1 MRKTNI
7 LIWCIFCFFSSMIY
21 AQTPGGVAG
30 TTIEYWLS
38 ADQVQASLPADGS
51 DITAWQDL
59 SGNGRNFSNGEANP
73 FFPKFNKSAMN
84 FHSAV
89 DFYFQDSDDGGPS
102 DANNRRRKLIANAN
116 SLVPNTGRSYFVI
129 WISKLDQGNSASEA
143 TVFGLNGDT
152 SSGTTNG
159 NQYGWNGSN
168 GRLWHRTR
176 ATAYTHNSTAERN
189 YGIGIAVLPNNSGT
203 AQQQYLNALASSTSM
218 PGRTLGTGTFP
229 SVIGTSAT
237 DTGSDRYFFGEVME
251 IIVMSKTGTGNT
263 LTADELKKINTHLAV
278 KYGITLNASQTDYIL
293 SDGTSIYN
301 SANAGYTAYNKDI
314 FGIARDNASGL
325 YQKQSASTDNP
336 VLTVYL
342 GSTIAET
349 NAENTETMTDKN
361 ALMFGANGLSGN
373 ASYSHDVGTAFQ
385 NYTLQS
391 NTDPVTGAI
400 TSERLS
406 IIFNYKLR
414 AQTTGQSSFTVNMK
428 PGQGEWLLVSSDP
441 TFAPANTRIYKITG
455 GNVNN
460 VVINNGDYVGFTS
473 FIKAPAGVANG
484 LKMWLNASKESTIT
498 LNGAGEVI
506 NWVDHAGY
514 GTTFSKITSN
524 STAPLYMSCDEKMN
538 FHPSVYFRQ
547 SAQYLSTRK
556 GPFSVAAPD
565 DYTIFTALNANFNTS
580 NRIYF
585 TSYGSLTR
593 SLYPAL
599 GVREGATNLQGR
611 ARIYDSGGAGAVDGT
626 AILFN
631 GGATTAMAHTMKK
644 NTYFRLYA
652 DSYMEQ
658 LNETSAGRGSRMNG
672 PGTLGY
678 GGSSDSRNLIGVIGE
693 HIAYEGDLSDA
704 DRYKIDSY
712 LGLKY
717 GITTDRNK
725 TSNTVNFDFVLS
737 DGTIVWPGT
746 SNSAY
751 NNYHHNVASVVRD
764 DVADLYNRQAKSTD
778 LGAILHMGVGT
789 SLGCNAQLTD
799 IINDKSALTWGHN
812 AQPVTTLS
820 LAGNTAICGAF
831 DSKINGRIWLVDNT
845 NFNQSV
851 LVRAAGGD
859 FPYSGANWQVYML
872 VADSEAKF
880 AANNWDEAI
889 PMTFSNGGH
898 QANYNFN
905 DKKTYISFA
914 AKQLPGACEA
924 CTFSGVKKLEFNTWT
939 RGAMTKSYDLGDG
952 FTANVN
958 VTIESP
964 ATMRTNYPRASDYRS
979 LREYRRGDITK
990 KMTTKVTFSKS
1001 ANAKFEIFEISRR
1014 TGRLDNVEVYGMCS
1028 GGKVYPKL
1036 SYTRTAARSSYTI
1049 LADGKSVAKP
1059 MSSSYT
1065 STRGRMQ
1072 VEFDQA
1078 VEEIYIV
1085 HYGTGSTSGSGNMRI
1100 GIGAMKL
1107 SCPKA
1112 LPPANEDGLIF
1123 TKEADT
1129 DVLLCNEVNFAYKVY
1144 NTNCA
1149 VKTVNF
1155 TDVLPAGMKWLGNS
1169 LSADQNNDAAVDAAP
1184 LYANG
1189 NTISLTGITV
1199 PGSGYV
1205 TIRGKA
1211 YFEDTAAAGLYDT
1224 GHASISYVSLGVNKT
1239 LQSCDTYAAGCAVTT
1254 VNALPT
1260 PNRPK
1265 PIVVNSYVTDK
1276 SCYDSEGVIT
1286 VTLTVDNQNASAVS
1300 DAVVDFNYTDTF
1312 TLVANSLKIN
1322 NNDFPAASLET
1333 TAGDISVD
1341 GFNLPAGVSTITFKL
1356 KAPIVA
1362 SLIPVPDVLS
1372 IAYDLSTSGES
1383 DCQPLVISD
1392 NNDELNV
1399 PFCAY
1404 CTQNPSTAAGV
1415 KSSVGISTL
1424 KTQDVQAWM
1433 NGVKNG
1439 QIVIESKEK
1448 GFIITR
1454 TTRASIAQPVAGMII
1469 YDTTSD
1475 ANCIS
1480 LYNGTAWKC
1489 IERKCNQ

>member
-1 MRKTNI
+1 MKKINI

-21 AQTPGGVAG
+21 AQTPGGVTGA
-30 TTIEYWLS
+30 TIEYWLR
-38 ADQVQASLPADGS
+38 ADQVQGSLPADGA
-51 DITAWQDL
+51 DVTAWQDL
-59 SGNGRNFSNGEANP
+59 SGNGRNFSKHANA
-73 FFPKFNKSAMN
+73 FAPKFSKSSMN
-84 FHSAV
+84 YHSAV
-89 DFYFQDSDDGGPS
+89 DFYYDEDNST
-102 DANNRRRKLIANAN
+102 RRRNLQ
-116 SLVPNTGRSYFVI
+116 TGNVFSTVAGRTYYVVQV
-129 WISKLDQGNSASEA
+129 SKLDKTNSNSYATIANLTEA
-143 TVFGLNGDT
+143 DNDNGRFGWRDTGVLWANTNGLNT
-152 SSGTTNG
+152 SSTVNL
-159 NQYGWNGSN
+159 SKD
-168 GRLWHRTR
+168 
-176 ATAYTHNSTAERN
+176 
-189 YGIGIAVLPNNSGT
+189 YGIGVYRVDAGTVNGTRQLINDASVFAAANGRMVAAVNNVTVLGGEDADT
-203 AQQQYLNALASSTSM
+203 NGSSY
-218 PGRTLGTGTFP
+218 
-229 SVIGTSAT
+229 
-237 DTGSDRYFFGEVME
+237 YFYGELQE
-251 IIVMSKTGTGNT
+251 FIVMSVPTGTP
-263 LTADELKKINTHLAV
+263 LSADDLKKVNTHLAV
-278 KYGITLNASQTDYIL
+278 KYGLTLSTSQTDYIL

-342 GSTIAET
+342 GAAIAET
-349 NAENTETMTDKN
+349 NAENTETITDKH
-361 ALMFGANGLSGN
+361 ALMFGGNGLSGN

-385 NYTLQS
+385 NYTLQT
-391 NTDPVTGAI
+391 NTDPITGAI

-414 AQTTGQSSFTVNMK
+414 AQTTGQTSFTVNMK

-441 TFAPANTRIYKITG
+441 AFAPANTRIYKITG

-460 VVINNGDYVGFTS
+460 VAINNGDYVGFTS

-484 LKMWLNASKESTIT
+484 LKMWLNASKENTIT

-524 STAPLYMSCDEKMN
+524 STAPLYMNCDEKMN

-611 ARIYDSGGAGAVDGT
+611 ARIYDSGGAGSVDGT

-644 NTYFRLYA
+644 NSYFRLYA

-717 GITTDRNK
+717 GITTDNNK
-725 TSNTVNFDFVLS
+725 TSNTVNFDFILS

-764 DVADLYNRQAKSTD
+764 DVADLYNRQARSTD
-778 LGAILHMGVGT
+778 LGAIVHMGVGT

-812 AQPVTTLS
+812 AQPVTMLS

-889 PMTFSNGGH
+889 PMTYSNGGH
-898 QANYNFN
+898 QANYNFT

-939 RGAMTKSYDLGDG
+939 RGVMSKSYDLGDG

-964 ATMRTNYPRASDYRS
+964 SVMRTNYPRASDYRS
-979 LREYRRGDITK
+979 LREYRSGDITK

-1001 ANAKFEIFEISRR
+1001 TNAKFEIFEISRR

-1049 LADGKSVAKP
+1049 LAGGKAVAKP

-1065 STRGRMQ
+1065 STTGRMQ

-1078 VEEIYIV
+1078 VEEIYVV

-1100 GIGAMKL
+1100 GIGAMNL

-1112 LPPANEDGLIF
+1112 LPPVNEDGLVF

-1149 VKTVNF
+1149 VKTFDF

-1169 LSADQNNDAAVDAAP
+1169 LTADQGNDAVVDAAP

-1189 NTISLTGITV
+1189 NTISLTGVTV

-1224 GHASISYVSLGVNKT
+1224 GHASITYVSLGVNKT
-1239 LQSCDTYAAGCAVTT
+1239 LQSCDRYAAGCAVTT
-1254 VNALPT
+1254 VNALPA
-1260 PNRPK
+1260 PGRPK
-1265 PIVVNSYVTDK
+1265 PIVVTSYVTDK
-1276 SCYDSEGVIT
+1276 SCYDSQGEIT
-1286 VTLTVDNQNASAVS
+1286 VTLTVNNQNASAVS
-1300 DAVVDFNYTDTF
+1300 DAVVDFNYTNTF

-1341 GFNLPAGVSTITFKL
+1341 GFNLPAGVSVITFKL
-1356 KAPIVA
+1356 KAPVVA
-1362 SLIPVPDVLS
+1362 SLIPAPDVLS
-1372 IAYDLSTSGES
+1372 IAYDLSTAGES

-1392 NNDELNV
+1392 NSDELNV